1 MNFKFDYNNKTNSI
15 PKKVKHY
22 NGFEFENYNILS
34 SKNVNIEDESFLLLP
49 SVSSKQKSQ
58 VILKETL
65 HPQDY
70 LTDLKSNK
78 MRGSVHFTS
87 YYGNH
92 HGPGKGFGN
101 SDMNNVIRNGE
112 SSRVDND
119 MFNINIE
126 KNINSRQD
134 ILFKNYQNPKNLIL
148 PFPRGGEITRKT
160 HINQEDDMTSSNKFS
175 FKY

>member
-1 MNFKFDYNNKTNSI
+1 MDFKSYNNKSNSI

-22 NGFEFENYNILS
+22 SGFEFENCNNSS
-34 SKNVNIEDESFLLLP
+34 SKNINIEDESFLLLP

-58 VILKETL
+58 VILKDKL

-78 MRGSVHFTS
+78 IRGSTNFTS
-87 YYGNH
+87 YYGDH

-101 SDMNNVIRNGE
+101 TDINNMIRNGE
-112 SSRVDND
+112 PSRIDND
-119 MFNINIE
+119 MFNTNME
-126 KNINSRQD
+126 RNINNRQD
-134 ILFKNYQNPKNLIL
+134 IIFKNYQNPTNIIL

-160 HINQEDDMTSSNKFS
+160 HINQESNINKFS